1 MKDEQT
7 TNTPTLDGLK
17 AEAQT
22 ALAVSDPEL
31 RTQEV
36 QRVTLRYLAALG
48 ELMRETH
55 DAVA

>member
-7 TNTPTLDGLK
+7 TNNPTLDELR
-17 AEAQT
+17 AEAQA

-55 DAVA
+55 AAVA

>member
-1 MKDEQT
+1 MKEEQ
-7 TNTPTLDGLK
+7 TNTPTLDELK
-17 AEAQT
+17 AEGRA
-22 ALAVSDPEL
+22 ALAVSDPAL

>member
-7 TNTPTLDGLK
+7 TNNPALDELR
-17 AEAQT
+17 AEAQA
-22 ALAVSDPEL
+22 ALAVSDPDL
-31 RTQEV
+31 RSQEV

>member
-1 MKDEQT
+1 MKEEQA
-7 TNTPTLDGLK
+7 NNPTLDELR
-17 AEAQT
+17 AEAQA
-22 ALAVSDPEL
+22 ALAVSDPAL

-55 DAVA
+55 AAVA